1 MPNRG
6 AKDRKRKRILI
17 NKKLA
22 QQGRT
27 AKQYKKWLEKN
38 ASNNSRSNTFNKR

>member
-27 AKQYKKWLEKN
+27 ANQYKKWLEKHE
-38 ASNNSRSNTFNKR
+38 SKNSRSNTFNKR

>member
-6 AKDRKRKRILI
+6 AKDRKRKRIAL

-22 QQGRT
+22 KQGRT
-27 AKQYKKWLEKN
+27 AKQYKKYLAKKGTDKQPMYG
-38 ASNNSRSNTFNKR
+38 RR

>member
-27 AKQYKKWLEKN
+27 AKQYKKLLEKN
-38 ASNNSRSNTFNKR
+38 ESKNSRSNTFNKR

>member
-6 AKDRKRKRILI
+6 AKDRKIKRILI

-22 QQGRT
+22 QQCRKD
-27 AKQYKKWLEKN
+27 KQYKNW
-38 ASNNSRSNTFNKR
+38 